1 MRVARGVISSAAKAI
16 VRAPLA
22 CLSMMRRNVFMLA
35 TLVLLVCFG
44 RSALADDNVIT
55 SISAN
60 HQGTN
65 TIVTIHLKNP
75 LSALPTG
82 FVIVNPAR
90 IALDFPR
97 VGNATGK
104 TVQDVSLG
112 DVRSVIVAQNDDRA
126 RLVINLKRSLNY
138 ALAMEGNA
146 VVVTID
152 GSGGVATAVSSEGA
166 PIMPP
171 VAPVALDAVTA
182 PTLMPTS
189 TPAKMMPVAYPA
201 AMQDSKPALRDID
214 FRRGSAGEGRIV
226 IDLPS
231 KQVVVDVRQQGQTIV
246 VDFMKTSLPPAL
258 RRKLDVGDFGT
269 PVRTITTMPQGE
281 NVRMV
286 IEPKGLWEHAAYQS
300 DSQLVIEV
308 KPIKEQPNKLG
319 QGVQNY
325 RGDKLSLN
333 FQNIEVRAL
342 LQVIADFTG
351 LNIITSDTVSGSL
364 TLRLKDV
371 PWDQAL
377 DIVMQSKGLDM
388 RKNGSVVWIA
398 PRDELLTKEKLEL
411 EQRASIAELEPL
423 RTESFQLNYQKAE
436 AFKKV
441 FGINDDGGSGGD
453 KKNSILSKR
462 GSAVIDP
469 RTNQLF
475 ITDTPT
481 VLDNIRTLV
490 AKIDIA
496 SRQVLIEARMVEA
509 NDGFSRNLGAK
520 LGFGF
525 HGGNI
530 VEVGGQQTGTVGAA
544 GGTASN
550 AVGLNSSALATVN
563 GNSVNLPAAGING
576 ATAGSVALTL
586 FNAAATKFISLEL
599 SALEADGQGKIIS
612 SPRVVTADQQKAL
625 IEQGTEIPYQSAT
638 SSGAT
643 SVEFKKANL
652 KLEVTP
658 QITPDGNVI
667 LTVDVTNDSVG
678 AFVPGGVSINTKHV
692 QTQVQVENGG
702 TVVIG
707 GIYTQTISN
716 DVNKVPLLGD
726 IPILGYLFKQ
736 TSVVNKRTEL
746 LIFLTPKVVIDRIA
760 GS

>member
-1 MRVARGVISSAAKAI
+1 M
-16 VRAPLA
+16 
-22 CLSMMRRNVFMLA
+22 
-35 TLVLLVCFG
+35 
-44 RSALADDNVIT
+44 ADTNAIT

-60 HQGTN
+60 HQGSN
-65 TIVTIHLKNP
+65 TIVTIHLKNAP
-75 LSALPTG
+75 TALPTG
-82 FVIVNPAR
+82 FAIINPAR
-90 IALDFPR
+90 IALDFP
-97 VGNATGK
+97 GMANATGK
-104 TVQDVSLG
+104 TMQDVSLG
-112 DVRSVIVAQNDDRA
+112 DVRNVIVAQNDDRT
-126 RLVINLKRSLNY
+126 RLVINLSRSLNY
-138 ALAMEGNA
+138 AMTIDGSA

-152 GSGGVATAVSSEGA
+152 GSGGVATAVSAAGA
-166 PIMPP
+166 PIISPAPIPSDSALTSAVAAPNPP
-171 VAPVALDAVTA
+171 A
-182 PTLMPTS
+182 
-189 TPAKMMPVAYPA
+189 VAYSSKDT
-201 AMQDSKPALRDID
+201 QDSKPALRDID
-214 FRRGSAGEGRIV
+214 FRRGTAGEGRIV

-231 KQVVVDVRQQGQTIV
+231 KQVVVNVRQQGQSVV
-246 VDFMKTSLPPAL
+246 VDFLKTSLPATL

-269 PVRTITTMPQGE
+269 PVRTITTMQQGE

-286 IEPKGLWEHAAYQS
+286 IEPKGLWEHSAYQS

-333 FQNIEVRAL
+333 FQNIEVRAV

-351 LNIITSDTVSGSL
+351 LNIITSDTVSGNL

-377 DIVMQSKGLDM
+377 DIVLQAKGLDM

-398 PRDELLTKEKLEL
+398 PKDELLTKEKLEL
-411 EQRASIAELEPL
+411 EQRALIADLEPL

-441 FGINDDGGSGGD
+441 FGINDDGSTVGD

-481 VLDNIRTLV
+481 VLENIRTLV
-490 AKIDIA
+490 TKIDIA

-525 HGGNI
+525 TSAN
-530 VEVGGQQTGTVGAA
+530 VAAGGQQVASVSGAPTL
-544 GGTASN
+544 GQ
-550 AVGLNSSALATVN
+550 SA
-563 GNSVNLPAAGING
+563 VNLPASPASG
-576 ATAGSVALTL
+576 TAGSVALTL
-586 FNAAATKFISLEL
+586 FNSAASKFISLEL

-678 AFVPGGVSINTKHV
+678 VVVPGGVSINTKHV

-736 TSVVNKRTEL
+736 SAVVNKRTEL
-746 LIFLTPKVVIDRIA
+746 LIFLTPKVVVDRIA
-760 GS
+760 GR